1 MKTTLFSLLSCL
13 IFVFLG
19 FAQDDTVWEIKSGIT
34 PTFVDFSNND
44 KYLILENENA
54 YEVWNTQTKQKIVGN
69 LYRNKLGRSFSG
81 VYVSEGSA
89 YLLFENEEVFLQIDY
104 TINFTKVD
112 AFDLTTGE
120 KIWSLDNL
128 DMGIT
133 DVEALYQIVSNAQR
147 FVQNE
152 EQLGNAT
159 FTAATGV
166 KTTNANNS
174 VPVSYVGHDKTIQK
188 LINYLPYKN
197 AITVNGKKSLQL
209 LDLKTGKI
217 IWEQPELQ
225 GGLGE
230 IFYEPTHDLLI
241 AIRVNNT
248 QIDHILSKPEVQA
261 LDADTGD
268 LVWNISYTGH
278 FTPNTAF
285 VVEDILVLPYF
296 GIELIDVKT
305 GEEIESKLKE
315 SMQKSRK
322 MYRNM
327 SVMGSSTE
335 GLGENG
341 SYPILDENNIIHY
354 VTGFR
359 KSEHL
364 DPDGGKKAY
373 FKISALTG
381 EFINIQEEVAKTMN
395 RVIQEEFTEE
405 FLYLKFSKGL
415 SNTYMLALDTKTG
428 EVVFETDKVKNRLG
442 TDFDPFLLNNNRII
456 DFSSKGI
463 HFYDAQTGKEYKVT
477 SYKKVGVGKF
487 RNQFIFDEGMIL
499 LGTKGVAIV
508 DNNGEVKITF
518 DDMDEVRDVRI
529 GEHIWLIQKDRLISL
544 TTNPIEIIKD
554 VKLQKNEKIH
564 FSPSGAFTLK
574 VDTGTNTVRAF

>member
-1 MKTTLFSLLSCL
+1 MKTSLFSLLSCL
-13 IFVFLG
+13 MYVFLG
-19 FAQDDTVWEIKSGIT
+19 FAQDNAAWEIKSDIT

-44 KYLILENENA
+44 KYLILENEKA

-69 LYRNKLGRSFSG
+69 SYRNKLGRSFSG
-81 VYVSEGSA
+81 IYVSEGSA

-104 TINFTKVD
+104 TFNFTKVD

-133 DVEALYQIVSNAQR
+133 DVEAVYQVFENAQR

-209 LDLKTGKI
+209 LDLKTGKM
-217 IWEQPELQ
+217 IWEQPKLQ
-225 GGLGE
+225 GGLDE

-241 AIRVNNT
+241 TIRVNNT

-268 LVWNISYTGH
+268 LVWNMSYTGH

-296 GIELIDVKT
+296 GITLINIKT

-322 MYRNM
+322 MFRNM
-327 SVMGSSTE
+327 SVMGSTE
-335 GLGENG
+335 DLGKNG
-341 SYPILDENNIIHY
+341 SYPILDEDNIIHY

-373 FKISALTG
+373 FKINALTG

-395 RVIQEEFTEE
+395 RVIQEEFTDD
-405 FLYLKFSKGL
+405 FLYLKFNKRS
-415 SNTYMLALDTKTG
+415 SRSFILALDTKTG

-442 TDFDPFLLNNNRII
+442 TDHDPFVLNRNRII
-456 DFSSKGI
+456 DISAKGI
-463 HFYDAQTGKEYKVT
+463 HIYDARTGTEVKFIKH
-477 SYKKVGVGKF
+477 KKIGIGRL
-487 RNQFIFDEGMIL
+487 RNLVPFDQGLII
-499 LGTKGVAIV
+499 LGTKGVVIV
-508 DNNGEVKITF
+508 DNTGKMKNKFEDTGKIQK
-518 DDMDEVRDVRI
+518 VYI
-529 GEHIWLIQKDRLISL
+529 NKNIWLLQGNRLISL
-544 TTNPIEIIKD
+544 NTNPIEIIKD
-554 VKLQKNEKIH
+554 IKLHKNEQIY

-574 VDTGTNTVRAF
+574 VNTGTNEITAF